1 MVWTELSVEIV
12 PVSVSIACFF
22 EVPQIFQ
29 SGMLKF
35 SSDFPEWN
43 AQVFHLGGMCLSTQ
57 VLEAQREKKKRAKC
71 PVVKYID
78 SVAVPLPPH
87 FAS

>member
-22 EVPQIFQ
+22 EVPQVFQ

-35 SSDFPEWN
+35 SIWEVCASLLKFWKLRERKRKE
-43 AQVFHLGGMCLSTQ
+43 LS
-57 VLEAQREKKKRAKC
+57 
-71 PVVKYID
+71 
-78 SVAVPLPPH
+78 VP
-87 FAS
+87 

>member
-1 MVWTELSVEIV
+1 MVWTELSVEIF

-35 SSDFPEWN
+35 S
-43 AQVFHLGGMCLSTQ
+43 
-57 VLEAQREKKKRAKC
+57 
-71 PVVKYID
+71 
-78 SVAVPLPPH
+78 
-87 FAS
+87 